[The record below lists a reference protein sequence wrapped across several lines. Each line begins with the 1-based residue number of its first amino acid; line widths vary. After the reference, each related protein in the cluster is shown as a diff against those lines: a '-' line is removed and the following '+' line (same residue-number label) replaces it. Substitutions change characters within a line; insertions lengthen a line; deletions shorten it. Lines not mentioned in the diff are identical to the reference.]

1 MGSPRIRAGQQGFTL
16 LEVLVAIMIL
26 GLSLGA
32 ILYQFALASRAG
44 SASYD
49 STRAVMH
56 AREKL
61 EELKTMP
68 RLGESSAGGSFDD
81 GFEWETRVQL
91 YGYDEVEDQSVFEG
105 MRYETY
111 HLSALVTWRYG
122 SRARQVELETLRTV
136 RKREW
141 GQAGDGSGFSSE

>member
-1 MGSPRIRAGQQGFTL
+1 MMNRPPFLRSGQNGFTL

-32 ILYQFALASRAG
+32 LLQQFALASRSG

-49 STRAVMH
+49 ATRATMH

-61 EELKTMP
+61 EELKL
-68 RLGESSAGGSFDD
+68 RRQLGEGVESGSFDD
-81 GFEWETRVQL
+81 GFEWETRVQF
-91 YGYDEVEDQSVFEG
+91 YYYDGMEDAVSDA

-111 HLSALVTWRYG
+111 LLSAVATWRYG
-122 SRARQVELETLRTV
+122 NRAKQVELETLRTV
-136 RKREW
+136 RKTEW
-141 GQAGDGSGFSSE
+141 D